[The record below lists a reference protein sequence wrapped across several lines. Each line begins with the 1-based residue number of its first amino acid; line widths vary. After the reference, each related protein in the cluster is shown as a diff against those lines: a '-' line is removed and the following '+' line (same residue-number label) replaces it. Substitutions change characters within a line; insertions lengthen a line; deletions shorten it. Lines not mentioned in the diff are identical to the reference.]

1 MSYAPTVTH
10 CAYVHFELTGNAQIT
25 PRFGPRPSL
34 QYPLNPD
41 EYDHAS
47 QARRAHDG
55 WSGAIFGVVSLGR
68 RLGTSNKL

>member
-1 MSYAPTVTH
+1 MVTH
-10 CAYVHFELTGNAQIT
+10 CMYVHFELTGM
-25 PRFGPRPSL
+25 PRSRRGSACGPPSNIV
-34 QYPLNPD
+34 LNPD

-68 RLGTSNKL
+68 LLGTSNKL